1 MDTSDILVLALL
13 CVQLAATWRI
23 MLLLSTVAA
32 RIAGLEVR
40 MSAVERRAGEPHYS

>member
-1 MDTSDILVLALL
+1 MDTSDLLVLALL

-23 MLLLSTVAA
+23 LMLLAAVAA

-40 MSAVERRAGEPHYS
+40 MSAVEHRVGEPHYS